1 MGVGVQGR
9 GGNSAPFPLPFYGDV
24 HMCSLATKN
33 NWDGQPAW
41 PTGST
46 QPITLT
52 GTSSPNKFFSQ
63 KSPITSIRT
72 DTSAGENHQPKGIK
86 WQMAKKPCLQNASKK
101 KKKATTASISGQKK
115 RKHLASAH
123 KWKLQ
128 LQKENSALTFLCF
141 SHCCTDRENCNI

>member
-101 KKKATTASISGQKK
+101 KKKKSHHSINQWTKK
-115 RKHLASAH
+115 EEAPSICTQVKTSTS
-123 KWKLQ
+123 KGKLSFNLPLFQ
-128 LQKENSALTFLCF
+128 PLLHWQ
-141 SHCCTDRENCNI
+141 REL